1 MNNELTDMGKY
12 LQYEYQQG
20 VLDKPTI
27 QNYVPFM
34 IPQSDFNIIFNQ
46 PTPQQ

>member
-20 VLDKPTI
+20 EMSKELI
-27 QNYVPFM
+27 QSYVPFM
-34 IPQSDFNIIFNQ
+34 IPQSDFDIIFNQ
-46 PTPQQ
+46 QTPQ